1 MTGKSKSVAGGHLSQ
16 VHILNLPGAAA
27 LSLIRRAKLLI
38 DMRVRVPAVEQLYV
52 QHWHFAALTAELSAS
67 ERSVLERL
75 LTYGP
80 KPDGL
85 QPGGFTDVAG
95 AGSGEPGARLLVVPR
110 LGTISPWSS
119 KATDIAWRCGLEKVK
134 RLERGMLWHIET
146 RAKSSLAAT
155 EREGLMALMHDRMTE
170 NVLPDFSQIQDL
182 FREAVP
188 APLTV
193 VDILDG
199 GRGALDQANLE
210 LGFALSPDEIDY
222 LVEHFTQL
230 KRNPTDIELMMF
242 AQANSEHCR
251 HKIFN
256 ADWIINGKKMKH
268 SLFAMIR
275 HTHEQNPKGTLVAY
289 RDNAAVIEG
298 GRIARFYPDPA
309 SREYGYR
316 DDDTHIVLKVE
327 THNHPT
333 AISPH
338 PGAATGSGGEIR
350 DEGATGRGAKPKAG
364 ITGFSV
370 SNLRIPGGV
379 QPWEVDHGKPERIA
393 SALQIMLAGPVGGAS
408 FNNEFGRP
416 NIGGYF
422 RVFEQEFDG
431 EVRGYHKPIML
442 AGGIGNI
449 RGTHVHKAGIP
460 DATSIVILGGPAMLI
475 GLGGGA
481 ASSMTSGTS
490 SEMLDFASVQRAN
503 PEMQRR
509 CQEVIDQCWAL
520 GDASPILSIHDVGAG
535 GLSNAL
541 PELVHG
547 AERGGRFEL
556 RAVPNDQ
563 PGMSPLEI
571 WCNEAQERYVL
582 AIDNRRLDAF
592 RALCER
598 ERCPYAIVGVATAE
612 PRLIAEDAY
621 FKDRKET
628 AAPADQ
634 RAATRP
640 IDMELSVLLGKPP
653 RMQRDVKRVKRR
665 APKFNIKKIDIKDAA
680 YRVLRHPTVAN
691 KTFLVTIGD
700 RSVTGL
706 VCREQMVGPWQTP
719 VADVAVTAAGYH
731 TYTGEAMALG
741 ERTPLALA
749 DPAAS
754 GRMAVGEALTNI
766 AAARIQKLPD
776 VKLSAN
782 WMVAAGHPGEDAALY
797 DTVRAVALELCP
809 ALGISIPV
817 GKDSMSLKT
826 VWQDDKDERCEVT
839 APLSL
844 IVSAF
849 APVLDARKTMTPQ
862 LRTDL
867 GETDLVL
874 VDLGKGKN
882 RMGGSILAQVYQQ
895 VGHEAPDVD
904 DARALRLFF
913 HVIQALNELGFAI
926 AYHDRSDGGLFATL
940 CEMAFAG
947 HAGIRIDLTDLG
959 RDPVAVLFN
968 EELGAVLQVPRAR
981 RDGILSAL
989 KKAGL
994 VRHGHVIGSVTDD
1007 DLIVFQHQG
1016 ETLLLDS
1023 RVNLQRAW
1031 SETTYRMQA
1040 LRDNPQCALE
1050 EFDGILDADDPGLHA
1065 VLTFDPSEKV
1075 AAPYIGR
1082 GARPRMAILRE
1093 QGVNGQMEMAAA
1105 FEQVGFR
1112 AVDVTMSDIIE
1123 GRTALAEFKGFT
1135 ACGGFSFGDVLG
1147 AGEGW
1152 AKSILFN
1159 ARARDEFSAFFARTD
1174 TFALGVCNGCQMM
1187 SNLRELIPSAGNW
1200 PHFVRNVS
1208 EQFEARTV
1216 TIQIPDNPSIFLQ
1229 GMQGSILPIAVAHGE
1244 GRAEFQTP
1252 EDVQQAILNRLVA
1265 LCFVD
1270 NRGNLTQTYPAN
1282 PNGSPHG
1289 ITGLTTPDGRF
1300 TIMMPHPER
1309 VIRTVSNSWHPDDWG
1324 EEGPWL
1330 RMFRNARVW
1339 VG

>member
-1 MTGKSKSVAGGHLSQ
+1 MTGKPKSVAGGHLSQ
-16 VHILNLPGAAA
+16 DRILNLPGSAA

-38 DMRVRVPAVEQLYV
+38 DMRASVPDVEQVYV
-52 QHWHFAALTAELSAS
+52 QHWHFAALTAKLSAP
-67 ERSVLERL
+67 ERSVLDRL
-75 LTYGP
+75 LAYGP
-80 KPDGL
+80 KPDGT
-85 QPGGFTDVAG
+85 QPSAFDDAAG
-95 AGSGEPGARLLVVPR
+95 IGSGETGTRLLVVPR

-119 KATDIAWRCGLEKVK
+119 KATDIARRCGLDKVK
-134 RLERGMLWHIET
+134 RLERGVLWYIDK
-146 RAKSSLAAT
+146 RDNGPLNAI
-155 EREGLMALMHDRMTE
+155 ERESLVPLMHDRMTE
-170 NVLPDFSQIQDL
+170 NVLPDFSQIPNL

-193 VDILDG
+193 INILEG
-199 GRGALDQANLE
+199 GRGGLEEANLE
-210 LGFALSPDEIDY
+210 LGLALSPDEIDY
-222 LVEHFTQL
+222 LLEHFMQL
-230 KRNPTDIELMMF
+230 KRNPTDVELMMF

-316 DDDTHIVLKVE
+316 DDDTDIIVKVE

-370 SNLRIPGGV
+370 SNLRIPGGE
-379 QPWEVDHGKPERIA
+379 QPWEVDYGSPERIA

-422 RVFEQEFDG
+422 RAFEQEFDG

-449 RGTHVHKAGIP
+449 RGMHVHKAGIP
-460 DATSIVILGGPAMLI
+460 DGIRIVILGGPAMLI

-481 ASSMTSGTS
+481 ASSMTSGAS
-490 SEMLDFASVQRAN
+490 SELLDFASVQRAN

-520 GDASPILSIHDVGAG
+520 GDTSPILSIHDVGAG

-547 AERGGRFEL
+547 AERGGCFDL

-563 PGMSPLEI
+563 PGMSPREI

-582 AIDNRRLDAF
+582 AIDSRRLDAF

-598 ERCPYAIVGVATAE
+598 ERCPYAIVGEATAE
-612 PRLIAEDAY
+612 PRLILEDS
-621 FKDRKET
+621 FFGDQKKIP
-628 AAPADQ
+628 APADQ
-634 RAATRP
+634 RAAACP
-640 IDMELSVLLGKPP
+640 IDMELAVLLGKPP

-665 APKFNIKKIDIKDAA
+665 APKFSTKKIDIKEAA

-691 KTFLVTIGD
+691 KVFLVTIGD

-706 VCREQMVGPWQTP
+706 VCRDQMVGPWQTP

-731 TYTGEAMALG
+731 SYAGEAMALG
-741 ERTPLALA
+741 ERTPLAVA

-766 AAARIQKLPD
+766 AAARIKKLPD

-782 WMVAAGHPGEDAALY
+782 WMAAAGHPGEDAALY
-797 DTVRAVALELCP
+797 DTVQAVAIELCP

-826 VWQDDKDERCEVT
+826 VWQDDKAERREVI

-849 APVLDARKTMTPQ
+849 APVLDVRKTLTPQ

-882 RMGGSILAQVYQQ
+882 RLGGSILAQVYREF
-895 VGHEAPDVD
+895 GHEAPDVD
-904 DARALRLFF
+904 DARVLRLFF

-926 AYHDRSDGGLFATL
+926 AYHDRSDGGLFVTL

-959 RDPVAVLFN
+959 RDPAAALFN

-981 RDGILSAL
+981 RDGILGAL

-1007 DLIVFQHQG
+1007 DLIVIQHRG

-1040 LRDNPQCALE
+1040 LRDNPQCAQE
-1050 EFDGILDADDPGLHA
+1050 EFDGILDVDDPGLHA
-1065 VLTFDPSEKV
+1065 VLTFDPTEKI

-1082 GARPRMAILRE
+1082 GERPRIAILRE

-1105 FEQVGFR
+1105 FEHVGFS
-1112 AVDVTMSDIIE
+1112 AVDVTLSDIID
-1123 GRTALAEFKGFT
+1123 GRTSLTEFKGFA

-1174 TFALGVCNGCQMM
+1174 TFAFGVCNGCQMM
-1187 SNLRELIPSAGNW
+1187 SNLRELIPGAGDW
-1200 PHFVRNVS
+1200 PHFVRNAS

-1216 TIQIPDNPSIFLQ
+1216 MAQVPKNPSILFQ
-1229 GMQGSILPIAVAHGE
+1229 GMRGSILPIAVAHGE

-1252 EDVQQAILNRLVA
+1252 EQVQQVVLEQLVA

-1309 VIRTVSNSWHPDDWG
+1309 VVRTVSNSWHPDDWG